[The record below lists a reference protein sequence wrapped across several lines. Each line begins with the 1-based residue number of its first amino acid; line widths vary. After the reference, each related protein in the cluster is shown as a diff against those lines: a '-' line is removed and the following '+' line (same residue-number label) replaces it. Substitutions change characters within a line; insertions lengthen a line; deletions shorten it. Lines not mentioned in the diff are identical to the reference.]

1 VHQKLAIAVV
11 ERTIGKY
18 PNIVEV
24 KNYTNL
30 CLTKGFKAFRV
41 VMALAEQTDL
51 MSWMNPVN
59 GNHSVDHVIVHLEQM
74 DVRNRNSKQFCVE
87 LGKLFTAASNR
98 CR

>member
-1 VHQKLAIAVV
+1 MQFLMFSAPVLSERHIGIDQCIKNFAIAVV

-24 KNYTNL
+24 KNYTDL

-51 MSWMNPVN
+51 MSWLSPVN
-59 GNHSVDHVIVHLEQM
+59 GNHSVDRVTVYLEQM
-74 DVRNRNSKQFCVE
+74 DV
-87 LGKLFTAASNR
+87 
-98 CR
+98 